1 MNRDLGDRRLLGQG
15 PKRRHQPQII
25 EHGRP
30 QVLGHPVHLLER
42 LFQRSLDRLQLLAG
56 LGVARPFEEQVEA
69 DDLVGECLASLIVQL
84 PGDPLPFPFL
94 GLQDALRAQ
103 VALVLHPIEHRVED
117 IRDPPQIGVV
127 KVGMDARL
135 VEAGPHRAHRRFQL
149 PHRFEGQPKD
159 QEVRDQDG
167 DQPDREQPHQE
178 RQPRAPGEIQRDQ
191 RATDGAGGND
201 GAIGHNHLLKGGQVP
216 MPPPRVQRG
225 SHSSF

>member
-1 MNRDLGDRRLLGQG
+1 M
-15 PKRRHQPQII
+15 HF
-25 EHGRP
+25 
-30 QVLGHPVHLLER
+30 LER

-56 LGVARPFEEQVEA
+56 LGVARSFEEQVEA

-117 IRDPPQIGVV
+117 VRDPPQIGVG

-135 VEAGPHRAHRRFQL
+135 IEAGPHRAHRRFQL

-159 QEVRDQDG
+159 QKVRDQDG
-167 DQPDREQPHQE
+167 DQPNREQPDQKG
-178 RQPRAPGEIQRDQ
+178 QPGTSGEIQGDE
-191 RATDGAGGND
+191 RAADGPSGDDGAVR
-201 GAIGHNHLLKGGQVP
+201 HHHLLKRREVAV
-216 MPPPRVQRG
+216 PPPRVQRG
-225 SHSSF
+225 SHTSF